1 MKRRPKKPSQYLVK
15 SEEGDEDGL
24 LQTQA
29 GEGPT
34 ASVPRE
40 EARPLPSALLPA
52 HLRRRRGSEG
62 VPVRRPVP

>member
-1 MKRRPKKPSQYLVK
+1 MIFIMKRRPKKPSQYLVK

-40 EARPLPSALLPA
+40 EARPLPSARGAPPPSSLPT
-52 HLRRRRGSEG
+52 
-62 VPVRRPVP
+62 

>member
-40 EARPLPSALLPA
+40 EADRKS
-52 HLRRRRGSEG
+52 
-62 VPVRRPVP
+62 VV